1 MNEEKCVCLQTQ
13 YQKGDRSARIA
24 TQKKPK
30 IEKLKPCPFC
40 GHTKPML
47 YDERKIGKGFEV
59 TCRMCAAK
67 VGGNKTEKEAI
78 EAWNK
83 RTETK

>member
-24 TQKKPK
+24 TQKSR
-30 IEKLKPCPFC
+30 KLKPCPFC
-40 GHTKPML
+40 GHKKPMI

-83 RTETK
+83 RA